1 MNIKRDFYLNQLRLR
16 EDNGMIK
23 VITGVRRSGKSY
35 LLFNIYC
42 EYLKQKDVE
51 SDHIIKIAFDSIEYD
66 YLREPHTL
74 YNYIKNLIVDNNKN
88 NKYIEK

>member
-1 MNIKRDFYLNQLRLR
+1 MIYLLRKIGKQTKDSEEIMNIKRDFYLNQLRLR

-42 EYLKQKDVE
+42 EYLKQKDV
-51 SDHIIKIAFDSIEYD
+51 
-66 YLREPHTL
+66 
-74 YNYIKNLIVDNNKN
+74 
-88 NKYIEK
+88 